1 MILRYLNRSHRP
13 REITPRGHPIPQL
26 VEVVHLVGRE
36 IVDAHSVHARRS
48 TVRLDLLPRLE
59 DETLRN
65 FKRLQ
70 LLLRSICR
78 LLPRGVDLQ
87 TTVNCPAPSLRPHY
101 RALTATTGRSAPVS
115 RIGTLALAV
124 SAACGS
130 PSRGQQRRP
139 SLSGRQVL
147 LFCASA
153 CDELTPPIHRAPP
166 GPHTGSSP
174 TEGPPRRAFVPGP
187 PTDPSFDAIVI
198 WFRCVSSGSHMFV
211 FSSHT
216 RPANSETSTAA
227 LTTPALDRRS
237 LRWFGISAPT
247 ATPQDLPPS
256 LAQHGSCRRSSTSS
270 SLPFRTHVGAH
281 NSVVGADQ
289 GFRAASRDQESVRD
303 SGHEDSASA
312 RIAAGQR
319 PRPSFRHPHASR
331 QVNDHGRVS
340 GTHTHWPLTC
350 GRLVAPDPNAA
361 YSPNDTTSRGCRR
374 DCRSRRSQMHA
385 LSDQRK
391 ALTSTNAIRRC
402 KMLGRLP

>member
-13 REITPRGHPIPQL
+13 REIAPRRHPIPQL

-48 TVRLDLLPRLE
+48 TVRSDLLPRLE
-59 DETLRN
+59 NETLPN

-78 LLPRGVDLQ
+78 FLPRRVGLQ

-101 RALTATTGRSAPVS
+101 RALTATTGRSAPVP

-124 SAACGS
+124 FAACGS
-130 PSRGQQRRP
+130 PSRGQKPWP

-147 LFCASA
+147 LFHASA

-174 TEGPPRRAFVPGP
+174 TEGPPWRAFVPRP
-187 PTDPSFDAIVI
+187 PTDPSFDAIVVS
-198 WFRCVSSGSHMFV
+198 FRCVSSGSHMFV

-216 RPANSETSTAA
+216 RPAHSETSTAA

-237 LRWFGISAPT
+237 LRWFGISACT
-247 ATPQDLPPS
+247 ATPEDLPPS

-270 SLPFRTHVGAH
+270 SLPFRTHVGAG
-281 NSVVGADQ
+281 NCV
-289 GFRAASRDQESVRD
+289 
-303 SGHEDSASA
+303 
-312 RIAAGQR
+312 
-319 PRPSFRHPHASR
+319 
-331 QVNDHGRVS
+331 VS
-340 GTHTHWPLTC
+340 GQ
-350 GRLVAPDPNAA
+350 AA
-361 YSPNDTTSRGCRR
+361 FRYS
-374 DCRSRRSQMHA
+374 
-385 LSDQRK
+385 
-391 ALTSTNAIRRC
+391 LTSPSQRAVLTTWRC
-402 KMLGRLP
+402 LSGWSGGSVATGGRWSSERWGRCVL